1 MPQLKSRPR
10 RQPQSPVPSIPIELH
25 SVVFDSEV
33 GWIVVEWQPTEITLI
48 SFGHDSPAAAAKRSA
63 AEPIEADEVPAWLA
77 KLIAKLKR
85 FAAGKTV
92 DWGEVPLAFGKQSD
106 FQKKVQRACQK
117 IPRGEVRSYGELAA
131 AAGSPGAARA
141 VGSVMRTNR
150 FPLVI
155 PCHRVVASGGKVGG
169 FSCPAGVEMKEKLLA
184 LEGVKL
190 K

>member
-1 MPQLKSRPR
+1 MPQLKSGPR
-10 RQPQSPVPSIPIELH
+10 SKKPNVQETPAELH
-25 SVVFDSEV
+25 SVVFDSEL
-33 GWIVVEWQPTEITLI
+33 GWIVIEWQGPEVSLI
-48 SFGHDSPAAAAKRSA
+48 SFGHGSPAVAAKRSE
-63 AEPIEADEVPAWLA
+63 AEPVEADDVPAWLT
-77 KLIAKLKR
+77 KLIAKIKR
-85 FAAGKTV
+85 FAAGKVV
-92 DWGEVPLAFGKQSD
+92 DWGDVPLAFGKQSD

-184 LEGVKL
+184 LEGVRL

>member
-1 MPQLKSRPR
+1 MVNIEERLKMSLLKSRPV
-10 RQPQSPVPSIPIELH
+10 SELH
-25 SVVFDSEV
+25 AVVFESDL
-33 GWIVVEWQPTEITLI
+33 GWVAVEWQGAAVSLI
-48 SFGHDSPAAAAKRSA
+48 SFGHDSPAAAAQRCA
-63 AEPIEADEVPAWLA
+63 AELVDAEDVPSWLT
-77 KLIAKLKR
+77 KLIAKIKR
-85 FAAGKTV
+85 FAAGKVV

-141 VGSVMRTNR
+141 VGSVMRMNR

>member
-10 RQPQSPVPSIPIELH
+10 LKKAKVVEAAPALQA
-25 SVVFDSEV
+25 VVFDSEL
-33 GWIVVEWQPTEITLI
+33 GWIVVEWLGAEISLI
-48 SFGHDSPAAAAKRSA
+48 SIAHDSPAAAAKRSE
-63 AEPIEADEVPAWLA
+63 AEPVEADEVPSWLA
-77 KLIAKLKR
+77 KLITKMKR
-85 FAAGKTV
+85 FAAGKVV
-92 DWGEVPLAFGKQSD
+92 DWGEVPLAFGQQSD
-106 FQKKVQRACQK
+106 FQRKVQRACQK

>member
-10 RQPQSPVPSIPIELH
+10 RQPKSPVSSIPTELH
-25 SVVFDSEV
+25 AVVFDSDV
-33 GWIVVEWQPTEITLI
+33 GWIVVEWQATEVTLI
-48 SFGHDSPAAAAKRSA
+48 SFGHDSPAAAAKRSE
-63 AEPIEADEVPAWLA
+63 AEPVDADEVPSWLA
-77 KLIAKLKR
+77 RLITKIKR
-85 FAAGKTV
+85 FAADKMV
-92 DWGEVPLAFGKQSD
+92 DWGEVPLAFGQQSD

-141 VGSVMRTNR
+141 VGSVMRMNR

>member
-1 MPQLKSRPR
+1 MPQLRSQPR
-10 RQPQSPVPSIPIELH
+10 RAKSSPTKKPTAAACTVFSSEL
-25 SVVFDSEV
+25 
-33 GWIVVEWQPTEITLI
+33 GWIVVEWQAEQITLI
-48 SFGHDSPAAAAKRSA
+48 SFGHSSPAAAAKRST
-63 AEPIEADEVPAWLA
+63 AEPVEADEVPRWVA
-77 KLIAKLKR
+77 KLIEKMQR
-85 FAAGKTV
+85 FAAGKVVT
-92 DWGEVPLAFGKQSD
+92 WGEVPLAIGKLSE
-106 FQKKVQRACQK
+106 FQRKVQQACQA

-155 PCHRVVASGGKVGG
+155 PCHRVVAAGGKLGG
-169 FSCPAGVEMKEKLLA
+169 FSCPSGVEMKTKLLA